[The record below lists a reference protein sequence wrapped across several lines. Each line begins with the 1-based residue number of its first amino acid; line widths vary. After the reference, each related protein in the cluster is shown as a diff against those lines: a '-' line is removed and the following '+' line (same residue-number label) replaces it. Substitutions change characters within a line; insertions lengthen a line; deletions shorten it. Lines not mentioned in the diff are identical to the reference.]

1 MDMFLMF
8 KGQKE
13 VEKTVN
19 LKQEKDGNR
28 KNNEMLQVCRILP
41 RIINLRMT
49 NRNGMTNQEFTR
61 QKTPKTKCISNEDDL
76 NMQEEE
82 R

>member
-28 KNNEMLQVCRILP
+28 KKMETGKRWKQEKDGNRKNNELL
-41 RIINLRMT
+41 
-49 NRNGMTNQEFTR
+49 
-61 QKTPKTKCISNEDDL
+61 
-76 NMQEEE
+76 
-82 R
+82 